1 MRSFLS
7 EVAEDL
13 YATYG
18 EGVGELKMLFPS
30 RRARLFFAEALSA
43 QTDRPIWEPE
53 WISIDELMTSASS
66 LVVGDRVRL
75 VAELY
80 KIYVQFHKSEQ
91 FDHFYG
97 WGEVL
102 IADFDM
108 VDKYMIDAE
117 DLFRNVS
124 DIKEIESDISY
135 LDERQLKIIA
145 FWSSIES
152 GDRLTTQKRK
162 FLEVWRS
169 LAPIYKLFRE
179 RLLEL
184 GFAYSGLVH
193 RIAAERIGSGEFSFD
208 PDSRYVVAGFNALSE
223 CEKVL
228 FKALKNGAETRFYWD
243 WDDYYSESAKQ
254 EAGLFLATNRML
266 FPSAAEISH
275 DNFLRE
281 KRMSVVASSSSAL
294 QCKYVAEVLADI
306 VARGGV
312 IDKRTAIV
320 LTDESLLMPLLYAL
334 PSYVGRVNVT
344 MGYPLRQSLAYS
356 FVERLLA
363 LQSHARQS
371 ESRGEAI
378 FYHVDVVGL
387 LSHPYL
393 ESGVDIEVLRR
404 IERRITNER
413 MISVPQSELLEGDL
427 LKSIFRRVEGWKAI
441 SNYVV
446 EVIGVIARLPH
457 TSDSD
462 GEQRVEF
469 LSFIADN
476 IVSLHNSVE
485 GCEIELKTSTY
496 ISLLRRHVQP
506 LRIPFEGEP
515 LEGVQVMGILETRNL
530 DFENVIILSMNDDN
544 FPGNRTQ
551 QPSYI
556 PYTLR
561 FAFDMPTP
569 EHHDGVYAYYFYRLI
584 QRAKNIWMLYC
595 SCADDK
601 STGEQ
606 SRYITQLD
614 YESPF
619 ALNRLDV
626 GVDVNLAESEPIV
639 VEKRGRV
646 AEQLRQFLGAEGGNQ
661 KQLSPTALF
670 QYVACPLRFYFRS
683 LARLKVSEE
692 LSEEVDAPMFGTILH
707 NAMQGLYERHLHDV
721 VNVAEAIASI
731 KVSDVEAAVEAAI
744 RADYLK
750 IKEGERNDVKL
761 SGNLLVV
768 REVVTKYIVG
778 GVLRYDAA
786 HPDFAVMGN
795 EEEIEHYVKI
805 SSGEHI
811 RLRGICDRLD
821 SLGDGRVRV
830 VDYKTG
836 AEHLAFDGLE
846 ALFGGDGRQRQSNIF
861 QTLLYSYMLRE
872 GRYSG
877 RDIVPALY
885 YVRKMN
891 QEDYDP
897 SLVVVSPGSGRTKL
911 RVPIER
917 YEDYHTE
924 FEEYV
929 RAMIEELFDL
939 DTPFRQCDDE
949 VNTCGYCDFKQICRR
964 SLD

>member
-1 MRSFLS
+1 MRSFLA
-7 EVAEDL
+7 EVAQDL
-13 YATYG
+13 YAHYG
-18 EGVGELKMLFPS
+18 AEVGELNMLFPS
-30 RRARLFFAEALSA
+30 RRARLFFTEALSSL
-43 QTDRPIWEPE
+43 TDRPIWEPR
-53 WISIDELMTSASS
+53 WVSIDEVMSS
-66 LVVGDRVRL
+66 VAGLEVGERVRL

-80 KIYVQFHKSEQ
+80 KIYVKYHKTER

-124 DIKEIESDISY
+124 DIKELESDISY
-135 LDERQLKIIA
+135 LDERQLRIIA

-152 GDRLTTQKRK
+152 GKRLSEQKRK

-169 LAPIYKLFRE
+169 LAPIYREFRE

-184 GFAYSGLVH
+184 GFAYSGMVH
-193 RIAAERIGSGEFSFD
+193 RIAAERMSSGDYEID
-208 PDSRYVVAGFNALSE
+208 PNSRYVVAGFNALSE
-223 CEKVL
+223 CEKRL
-228 FKALKNGAETRFYWD
+228 FKALQSGAKTRFYWD

-254 EAGLFLATNRML
+254 EAGLFLATNRRL

-275 DNFLRE
+275 DNFARA
-281 KRMSVVASSSSAL
+281 KQMSVVASSSSAL
-294 QCKYVAEVLADI
+294 QCKYVAEVLAEI
-306 VARGGV
+306 VAGGGV

-356 FVERLLA
+356 FAERLLA
-363 LQSHARQS
+363 LQSHARHS
-371 ESRGEAI
+371 VSRGEAI

-393 ESGVDIEVLRR
+393 EAGVEAATLRR
-404 IERRITNER
+404 IERRIRSER
-413 MISVPQSELLEGDL
+413 LISVSQSELVECDL
-427 LKSIFRRVEGWKAI
+427 LQMIFRRVEGWCAL
-441 SNYVV
+441 SNYIT
-446 EVIGVIARLPH
+446 EVIDAIVKLPH
-457 TSDSD
+457 TTESD

-469 LSFIADN
+469 LSFIADQ
-476 IVSLHNSVE
+476 IATLHNSVE
-485 GCEIELKTSTY
+485 RCEIELTTSTY
-496 ISLLRRHVQP
+496 VSLLRRHIQP

-515 LEGVQVMGILETRNL
+515 LEGLQVMGILETRNL

-561 FAFDMPTP
+561 FAFDLPTP

-584 QRAKNIWMLYC
+584 QRAQRVWMLYC

-619 ALNRLDV
+619 ELRRLDV
-626 GVDVNLAESEPIV
+626 GVDVTLADSAPMV
-639 VEKRGRV
+639 VEKKGHV
-646 AEQLRQFLGAEGGNQ
+646 AEQLRRFVGEMGGEQ
-661 KQLSPTALF
+661 SQLSPTALF

-707 NAMQGLYERHLHDV
+707 DAMQILYGERLQ
-721 VNVAEAIASI
+721 NVTNAAAAIALI
-731 KVSDVEAAVEAAI
+731 KRRDVEVAVESAIKSNYLRLSDDAA
-744 RADYLK
+744 
-750 IKEGERNDVKL
+750 EPVEL

-778 GVLRYDAA
+778 GVLKYDAA
-786 HPDFAVMGN
+786 HPNFQVEGN
-795 EEEIEHYVKI
+795 EMEILHYLPL
-805 SSGEHI
+805 SNGGYI
-811 RLRGICDRLD
+811 RLRGICDRIDTL
-821 SLGDGRVRV
+821 SNGNVRV

-836 AEHLAFDGLE
+836 AEHLEFAGLD
-846 ALFGGDGRQRQSNIF
+846 ALFGGEGKQRQSNIF
-861 QTLLYSYMLRE
+861 QTLLYSFMMRE
-872 GRYSG
+872 GRYKG
-877 RDIVPALY
+877 RRITPALY
-885 YVRKMN
+885 YVRRMN
-891 QEDYDP
+891 QDDYDP
-897 SLVVVSPGSGRTKL
+897 SLVCVEGEKRTKTKS
-911 RVPIER
+911 PIEC
-917 YEDYHTE
+917 YEDYHAE
-924 FEEYV
+924 FESHLLQT
-929 RAMIEELFDL
+929 IEEIFNPDI
-939 DTPFRQCDDE
+939 PFTQCEDQE
-949 VNTCGYCDFKQICRR
+949 TTCAYCDFQKICRR
-964 SLD
+964 EVE